1 MVSLRSLLHYATLA
15 APISGSPVLE
25 SGRRLVSTK
34 VIAETPIGSYLES
47 TIIRPNGDI
56 LATSAMGGPKVYTVK
71 GPSSRNPSVEEV
83 ASVYGVQSLWGIT
96 EIPQIN
102 GVETYVFVGGNVTS
116 LTPLT
121 PAVGSW
127 QAFRLSISKHGV
139 AKVEQIGDLGRETVL
154 LNGLT
159 PIPGSPGSVLIA
171 DSGRG
176 TMGRL
181 NIVEKKWEMDAF
193 AEPEMAVLPNSPLGM
208 GVVAAKF
215 RDGYLYFASAPT
227 YIYRLRVDWKGSKIP
242 GAKAELVVDV
252 SENFSGIDD
261 FIFDRA
267 GNIYFA
273 SNAPTNALGYI
284 NTRTGEN
291 KIVSG
296 GANETILADCASL
309 AFGRSQ
315 NDKNVLYVARGRGF
329 TDQGDVGKVVAVS
342 NLDK

>member
-1 MVSLRSLLHYATLA
+1 MISLRSLLCYVAFTA
-15 APISGSPVLE
+15 STSGSPVFE
-25 SGRRLVSTK
+25 SERRFISTK
-34 VIAETPIGSYLES
+34 VIAEMPTGSYLES

-56 LATSAMGGPKVYTVK
+56 LATSAMGSPKVYTVK
-71 GPSSRNPSVEEV
+71 GPSSRNPFVEEV

-96 EIPQIN
+96 EIPPIN
-102 GVETYVFVGGNVTS
+102 GVETYVFVGGNLSS
-116 LTPLT
+116 LIPLT

-127 QAFRLSISKHGV
+127 QGFRLSIPKRGA
-139 AKVEQIGDLGRETVL
+139 AKVEQIGDLGRETAL

-181 NIVEKKWEMDAF
+181 NVIEEKWDIDAF
-193 AEPEMAVLPNSPLGM
+193 SEPEMAVLPNSPLGM
-208 GVVAAKF
+208 GFVAAKF

-227 YIYRLRVDWKGSKIP
+227 FIHRLRVDGKGFKIP
-242 GAKAELVVDV
+242 GAKAELVADV
-252 SENFSGIDD
+252 SQNFSGIDD

-267 GNIYFA
+267 GNIYFTT
-273 SNAPTNALGYI
+273 NAPGNALGHI
-284 NTRTGEN
+284 NIRSGESS
-291 KIVSG
+291 IVAG
-296 GANETILADCASL
+296 GADETILADCASL

-329 TDQGDVGKVVAVS
+329 TDEEDFGKIVAVS
-342 NLDK
+342 NFDK